1 MSGNLAKFTGYF
13 RRRIVSRLRRATRY
27 AITMA
32 AVLFTFIC
40 ADGKLSLTG
49 LELGS
54 EDVAAVVQVAQP
66 FQARPR
72 HVSEPI
78 YTAHHHASGI
88 QVDRSIADSDIGPL
102 RGHRLPN
109 GLNAPLRS

>member
-1 MSGNLAKFTGYF
+1 MSGNSEKFVGF
-13 RRRIVSRLRRATRY
+13 FGRRVYARTRCAIHY
-27 AITMA
+27 AITAA

-49 LELGS
+49 FESGS

-78 YTAHHHASGI
+78 YTAHHHASGM

-102 RGHRLPN
+102 QGHRLPN